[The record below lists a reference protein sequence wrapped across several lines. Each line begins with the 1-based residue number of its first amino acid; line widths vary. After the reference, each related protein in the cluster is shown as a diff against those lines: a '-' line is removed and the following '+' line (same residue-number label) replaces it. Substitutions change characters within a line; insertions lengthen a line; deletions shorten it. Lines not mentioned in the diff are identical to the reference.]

1 MQRNWSVGN
10 TGITVSLNIPKKGV
24 EVRFDVRPSREKLEE
39 LKATQLKNFK
49 WSRFSRCWYAKL
61 TQGNL
66 DKANSIAGTA
76 IPLPSAITEREAWL
90 IDDMTALGY
99 STDDYKV
106 GDFGIDGSETREQ
119 IAAWAKDY
127 VRS

>member
-1 MQRNWSVGN
+1 M
-10 TGITVSLNIPKKGV
+10 TT
-24 EVRFDVRPSREKLEE
+24 REKIEV

-90 IDDMTALGY
+90 IDDMTAKQE
-99 STDDYKV
+99 SK
-106 GDFGIDGSETREQ
+106 
-119 IAAWAKDY
+119 
-127 VRS
+127 